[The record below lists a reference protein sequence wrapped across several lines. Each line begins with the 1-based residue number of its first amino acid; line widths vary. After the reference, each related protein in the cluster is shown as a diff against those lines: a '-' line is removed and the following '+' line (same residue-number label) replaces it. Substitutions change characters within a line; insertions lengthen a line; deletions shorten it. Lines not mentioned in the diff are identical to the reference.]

1 MAAGVKCDPVSW
13 GVTGQMYVTS
23 VSWGGLHRWMVW
35 YVEGTA
41 VVRCLGLIFLSQ
53 GLGVGAAGGGR
64 VLTPVGAP
72 SVMK

>member
-23 VSWGGLHRWMVW
+23 VSRGGLHRWTVW

-41 VVRCLGLIFLSQ
+41 VVWCPRSGR
-53 GLGVGAAGGGR
+53 GVSWWGPGSDSCWGTFCDE
-64 VLTPVGAP
+64 V
-72 SVMK
+72 K